1 MTNEDNRLFRPDVTQ
16 DSDPV
21 ECLGMQFEN
30 SNARREYFLEKLR
43 LKLKDP
49 DFRSIGG
56 FPLGE
61 DEDILDLSDRVRSA
75 NHRMLT
81 LWWSGGRSGAGDAAG
96 LLGGWLGNRLRC
108 VVLRP
113 NVRQELLQFL
123 SVAFADEG

>member
-56 FPLGE
+56 FPLG
-61 DEDILDLSDRVRSA
+61 RVRSA